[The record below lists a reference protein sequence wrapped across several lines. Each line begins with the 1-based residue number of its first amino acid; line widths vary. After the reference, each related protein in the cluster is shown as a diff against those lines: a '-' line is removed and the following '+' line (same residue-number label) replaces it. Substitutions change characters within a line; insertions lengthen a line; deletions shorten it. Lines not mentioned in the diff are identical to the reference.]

1 MYWQIQAILEE
12 LFALIKEQ
20 YAQRPRL
27 TMAAGFVAALLL
39 LKGAG
44 CIATALLTSPP
55 PEAFAF
61 RKIAGAVRYDDDTAV
76 PSTGMLVCFFER
88 GSAQSLGC
96 ATIGEGDTDFATT
109 LRLANE
115 TDHGRGVVVT
125 ITSPAGAPLPA
136 DVLPT
141 DYATLAT
148 TPLTAD
154 LSQRFIEIRL
164 RKP

>member
-20 YAQRPRL
+20 YAKRPRL

-109 LRLANE
+109 LRLGN
-115 TDHGRGVVVT
+115 DQDQGRSVAVT
-125 ITSPAGAPLPA
+125 ITSPAGDPLPA
-136 DVLPT
+136 DVLST